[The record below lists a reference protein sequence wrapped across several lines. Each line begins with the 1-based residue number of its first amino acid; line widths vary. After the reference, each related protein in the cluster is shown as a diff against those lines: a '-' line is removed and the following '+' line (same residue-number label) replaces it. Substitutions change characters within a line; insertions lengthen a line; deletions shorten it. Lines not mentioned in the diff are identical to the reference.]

1 MFPEAPKRATRRARS
16 QKALTRKA
24 SFQQFRREVQRYKR
38 MSVAELEALEYD
50 ELQDALLMR
59 SCEDEED

>member
-24 SFQQFRREVQRYKR
+24 TFQQFRREVQRYKR
-38 MSVAELEALEYD
+38 MSVAELEEMEYD

-59 SCEDEED
+59 SYEEED